1 MQIQNHSAVV
11 QNAESYKIEQD
22 RDDGARGSNFLH
34 HLSSK
39 SITLHKTP
47 VLGGFRDKEKRLVDY
62 DHPDLTV
69 NHHNRVTSCLRRLWV
84 ERVACEVK
92 SRVLYLDD

>member
-1 MQIQNHSAVV
+1 MQNHRAVV

-62 DHPDLTV
+62 
-69 NHHNRVTSCLRRLWV
+69 
-84 ERVACEVK
+84 ERGRPK
-92 SRVLYLDD
+92 STPSLVGATGQRSQ